1 MPPPAQAPHD
11 LLERL
16 ARDLGVDPAQGV
28 IGAELDD
35 DGLGSLRHRPV
46 QPRQPAGRRVA
57 GDARI
62 ADLDRHA
69 FGPERL
75 FEPGREGRVGGQP
88 EPRGQ
93 GVPER
98 HDPHRTIRRAGTAG
112 ERDGERQR
120 RHNQGE
126 CLDQGRPTPI

>member
-46 QPRQPAGRRVA
+46 QPG
-57 GDARI
+57 
-62 ADLDRHA
+62 
-69 FGPERL
+69 
-75 FEPGREGRVGGQP
+75 
-88 EPRGQ
+88 
-93 GVPER
+93 
-98 HDPHRTIRRAGTAG
+98 
-112 ERDGERQR
+112 
-120 RHNQGE
+120 
-126 CLDQGRPTPI
+126 